1 MRRLRLLKVS
11 LLKADLLKKVGWTI
25 GLIHLTHLMAREWL
39 GNARHH
45 TKVVEMPPK
54 DGEVRFG
61 INVTDLDCA
70 CVLPIDKL
78 PFNR

>member
-1 MRRLRLLKVS
+1 MRRLRLLKAS
-11 LLKADLLKKVGWTI
+11 LLEADLLKKVGWTI
-25 GLIHLTHLMAREWL
+25 GLIHLTHLMGREWL
-39 GNARHH
+39 VNAWRCA
-45 TKVVEMPPK
+45 KVVEMPPK

-70 CVLPIDKL
+70 CILPIDKL